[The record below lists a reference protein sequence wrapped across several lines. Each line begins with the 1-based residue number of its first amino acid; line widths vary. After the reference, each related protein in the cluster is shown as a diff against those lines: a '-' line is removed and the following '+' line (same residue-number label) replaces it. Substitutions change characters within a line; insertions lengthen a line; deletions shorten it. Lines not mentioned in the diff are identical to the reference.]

1 MTAKILRRAPLVLL
15 MLLLALI
22 APGGLGKPEPDPP
35 EPPMLDWPH
44 DSPIVPTEPAGYLAA
59 STNVGPSGD
68 YRVSVPLDVP
78 PGGAGMAPSLALTY
92 GSEGGNDVAGVGWSL
107 SGTSILQRCA
117 ATLAADGFTDGVDF
131 DEDRFCLD
139 GAKYQ
144 GHERRWSR
152 RFRLEGR
159 HLR

>member
-1 MTAKILRRAPLVLL
+1 MALLPRAHLRKR
-15 MLLLALI
+15 
-22 APGGLGKPEPDPP
+22 GG
-35 EPPMLDWPH
+35 
-44 DSPIVPTEPAGYLAA
+44 S
-59 STNVGPSGD
+59 
-68 YRVSVPLDVP
+68 
-78 PGGAGMAPSLALTY
+78 
-92 GSEGGNDVAGVGWSL
+92 DVAGVGWSL